1 MQPHDWS
8 AGHSRARIFWQNHL
22 QAQLFRK
29 NNCFPTY
36 LSRSWIE
43 LQKNYIISIQQN
55 NKHKHNLPQHDSV
68 RISSRLLTRWIA
80 TIKGCRLGCLCSCQH
95 RLIQS
100 SCWWSDGCH
109 LGVPSFHIRQTM
121 GTPETMG
128 ASTKKTN
135 TSKHACSK
143 MGQCPQKR
151 MRLQLCYA
159 FPQLGSSSKIQQPL
173 GALMRLAAR
182 CVQNLSTTQP
192 FYGQE
197 THATGFCIF
206 SGFTGN
212 CQDVLAKLQSFRV
225 LVDSG
230 D

>member
-1 MQPHDWS
+1 MLS
-8 AGHSRARIFWQNHL
+8 Y
-22 QAQLFRK
+22 LFITVMNWTTK
-29 NNCFPTY
+29 KTISY
-36 LSRSWIE
+36 QSKSHIY
-43 LQKNYIISIQQN
+43 QYIYVHISIQYQQD

-159 FPQLGSSSKIQQPL
+159 FPQLGSVFKTFPL
-173 GALMRLAAR
+173 PNHSTVKRPTPLASASFPALRA
-182 CVQNLSTTQP
+182 
-192 FYGQE
+192 
-197 THATGFCIF
+197 I
-206 SGFTGN
+206 
-212 CQDVLAKLQSFRV
+212 AKMS
-225 LVDSG
+225 
-230 D
+230 